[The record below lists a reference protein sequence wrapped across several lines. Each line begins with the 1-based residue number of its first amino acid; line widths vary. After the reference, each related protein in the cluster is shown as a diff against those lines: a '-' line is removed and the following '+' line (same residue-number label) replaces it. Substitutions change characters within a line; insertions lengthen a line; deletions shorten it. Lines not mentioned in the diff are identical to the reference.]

1 MTPSASTRR
10 RNPTLFPH
18 YAGATATDGQAE
30 TGTEAALQAAC
41 EQWLEYRGYW
51 RRSQKGIE
59 AGVPPLGRF
68 AHIHQTRGNP
78 LFLDL
83 LITANDGRWLDVELK
98 TGTGRVAKHQLALIA
113 ECPHSRKL
121 VRGYAEFKKT
131 VLEWEN
137 RPIPF

>member
-10 RNPTLFPH
+10 RNPTLFPQD
-18 YAGATATDGQAE
+18 AAATPTDDYAE
-30 TGTEAALQAAC
+30 TGKEDALQAAC

-51 RRSQKGIE
+51 RRSPKGIE

-68 AHIHQTRGNP
+68 GHIVQARGNP

-83 LITANDGRWLDVELK
+83 LITAKNGRWLEVELK
-98 TGTGRVAKHQLALIA
+98 TGTGRVAKHQVALID
-113 ECPHSRKL
+113 ECPNSRKL